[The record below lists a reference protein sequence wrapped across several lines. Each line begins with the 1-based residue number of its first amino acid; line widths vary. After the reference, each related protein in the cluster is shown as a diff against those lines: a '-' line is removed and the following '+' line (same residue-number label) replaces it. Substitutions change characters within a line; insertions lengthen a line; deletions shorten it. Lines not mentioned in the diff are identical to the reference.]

1 MSNTEKK
8 VTVRANGKCHPALLL
23 SGNYLML
30 VCSCPGSQNG
40 KLAKTAKIVCE
51 GFEESNC
58 RI

>member
-1 MSNTEKK
+1 MTNPDKK
-8 VTVRANGKCHPALLL
+8 VTIRANGKSHPALLIN
-23 SGNYLML
+23 GNFLLL